1 MQSSALRK
9 KHKNSRTLSCHPERS
24 RRGSRSVRELEV
36 ERWDVGGWIPAC
48 AGIQKEHNMR
58 KGLLDILKG
67 KFLVSGDAP
76 KNWMFLLFASFL
88 AALMI
93 SSSHNADK
101 KVLEIAELNEEV
113 RKLKSEF
120 FEARSSVQQ
129 LKLEST
135 LREVVAEKGLVPSQN
150 PPKKIKVKSAE

>member
-1 MQSSALRK
+1 
-9 KHKNSRTLSCHPERS
+9 
-24 RRGSRSVRELEV
+24 
-36 ERWDVGGWIPAC
+36 
-48 AGIQKEHNMR
+48 MR

-67 KFLVSGDAP
+67 RFLISGDAP

-93 SSSHNADK
+93 SSSHNADR

-120 FEARSSVQQ
+120 
-129 LKLEST
+129 LKPGPVCSNLNWNQPYGRWWLKKDWCHRKT
-135 LREVVAEKGLVPSQN
+135 LQEK
-150 PPKKIKVKSAE
+150 

>member
-1 MQSSALRK
+1 
-9 KHKNSRTLSCHPERS
+9 
-24 RRGSRSVRELEV
+24 
-36 ERWDVGGWIPAC
+36 
-48 AGIQKEHNMR
+48 MR

-93 SSSHNADK
+93 SSSHRTDK
-101 KVLEIAELNEEV
+101 KVLEIAKLNEEV
-113 RKLKSEF
+113 RKLRSEF
-120 FEARSSVQQ
+120 VEGRSTVQQ

-135 LREVVAEKGLVPSQN
+135 LRKAVADRGIAPSEN
-150 PPKKIKVKSAE
+150 PPKKIKVKTEK

>member
-1 MQSSALRK
+1 
-9 KHKNSRTLSCHPERS
+9 
-24 RRGSRSVRELEV
+24 
-36 ERWDVGGWIPAC
+36 
-48 AGIQKEHNMR
+48 MR

-135 LREVVAEKGLVPSQN
+135 LRQVVAEKGLAPSQN

>member
-1 MQSSALRK
+1 MK
-9 KHKNSRTLSCHPERS
+9 
-24 RRGSRSVRELEV
+24 
-36 ERWDVGGWIPAC
+36 
-48 AGIQKEHNMR
+48 

-101 KVLEIAELNEEV
+101 KVLEIAALNEEV
-113 RKLKSEF
+113 RKLRSEF
-120 FEARSSVQQ
+120 VEGRSTVQQ
-129 LKLEST
+129 MKLESS
-135 LREVVAEKGLVPSQN
+135 LRQSIASRGLRPSEN
-150 PPKKIKVKSAE
+150 PPQKIKVKSSK

>member
-1 MQSSALRK
+1 MK
-9 KHKNSRTLSCHPERS
+9 
-24 RRGSRSVRELEV
+24 
-36 ERWDVGGWIPAC
+36 
-48 AGIQKEHNMR
+48 

-76 KNWMFLLFASFL
+76 KNWMFLLYASFL

-101 KVLEIAELNEEV
+101 KVLEIASLNEEV
-113 RKLKSEF
+113 RKLRSEF
-120 FEARSSVQQ
+120 VEGRSRVQQ

-135 LREVVAEKGLVPSQN
+135 LRQAVADKGLEPSQD
-150 PPKKIKVKSAE
+150 PPQKIKVKSSD

>member
-1 MQSSALRK
+1 
-9 KHKNSRTLSCHPERS
+9 
-24 RRGSRSVRELEV
+24 
-36 ERWDVGGWIPAC
+36 
-48 AGIQKEHNMR
+48 MR

-101 KVLEIAELNEEV
+101 KVLEIADLNEEV